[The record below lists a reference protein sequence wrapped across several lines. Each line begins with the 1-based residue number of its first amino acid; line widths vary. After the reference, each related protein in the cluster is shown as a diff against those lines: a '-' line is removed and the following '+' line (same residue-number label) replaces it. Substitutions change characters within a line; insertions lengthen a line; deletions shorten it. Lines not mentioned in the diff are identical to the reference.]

1 MRRIVSLKQGF
12 TLVELLIVLS
22 IIGIVALFGIPEIN
36 RFGADYKA
44 RSCATDLIQNIRVAK
59 SMAMKENRQ
68 YLITFDTVGKTY
80 RIGFDGNVDGDLL
93 DVGDTFGTGPVR
105 LVDLQSRYGSKV
117 DFGTL
122 APAGSLP
129 GDTCAN
135 GKVCFDGTTNN
146 QYITF
151 NRNGSIA
158 ETGSVYIMHTDRGFS
173 YCINIINFSGSINMF
188 KWNGDSDNTAVT
200 EWTELR

>member
-1 MRRIVSLKQGF
+1 MRSIVSLKQGF
-12 TLVELLIVLS
+12 TLVELLVVIS
-22 IIGIVALFGIPEIN
+22 IIGIIALVGIPEIN
-36 RFGADYKA
+36 RFVADYKA
-44 RSCATDLIQNIRVAK
+44 RSCATDLIQNIRVAR
-59 SMAMKENRQ
+59 SMAMKEDRQ
-68 YLITFDTVGKTY
+68 YLITFDTTGKTY
-80 RIGFDGNVDGDLL
+80 RIGFDGNGDGDLL
-93 DVGDTFGTGPVR
+93 DSVDKFGTGPVK
-105 LVDLQSRYGSKV
+105 LVDFKSGYGSNV

-135 GKVCFDGTTNN
+135 GKVCFNGTTNH

-158 ETGSVYIMHTDRGFS
+158 ETGTVYIMYMDRGFS
-173 YCINIINFSGSINMF
+173 YCINIMNFSGSVNMW
-188 KWNGDSDNTAVT
+188 KWKGDNDNTTVT